1 MREPLNLKVMRNY
14 FTFLGGLDQ
23 KENFQ
28 IMEEQFT
35 SRYCK
40 VPLTDSDH
48 FAFAALS
55 NIFQKKLKKL

>member
-1 MREPLNLKVMRNY
+1 
-14 FTFLGGLDQ
+14 LGGLDQ
-23 KENFQ
+23 KDNFQ